1 MNLNKSL
8 LQRSILLS
16 DEESHTAIEKIVVVI
31 VGGDG
36 SFMNLLKEIEDNGV
50 ILNSIIFTQFP
61 FGTAND
67 LSRTFN
73 WGATPSRKMK
83 NDLFFL

>member
-8 LQRSILLS
+8 LQRSKLFR
-16 DEESHTAIEKIVVVI
+16 DEESHTIIKKIIVVI
-31 VGGDG
+31 IGGDG
-36 SFMNLLKEIEDNGV
+36 SFMNLLKEMEDYGIV
-50 ILNSIIFTQFP
+50 LKSIIFTQFP

-73 WGATPSRKMK
+73 WGATPSKK
-83 NDLFFL
+83 IK